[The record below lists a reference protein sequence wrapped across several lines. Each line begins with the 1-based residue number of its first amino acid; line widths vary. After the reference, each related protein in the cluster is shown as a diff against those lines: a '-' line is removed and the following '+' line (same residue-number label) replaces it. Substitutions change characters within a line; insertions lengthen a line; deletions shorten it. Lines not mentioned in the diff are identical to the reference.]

1 MDDCKMLVLF
11 VKEHQKSRKNI
22 QTNPIQSLDLD
33 IENCSSID
41 TSKTNQQDRQEG
53 ENKLLVIPS

>member
-1 MDDCKMLVLF
+1 MLVLF